1 MLRSYNPAKL
11 SLQALPAL
19 IDWPELYWWVG
30 RRFDWPELYWW
41 VGRRS
46 RAVATADPPDDRRN

>member
-30 RRFDWPELYWW
+30 RRWGGGQGQWRQQTPLMTDEIKKEL
-41 VGRRS
+41 
-46 RAVATADPPDDRRN
+46 D